1 MKKLL
6 IVLNIVFVG
15 VIIYLVV
22 TRDKKEAPI
31 EAPATETPVNTES
44 GEVTSQNQILGG
56 EEEESLSGG
65 SSEYLKIDAKYP
77 SFDNKATSK
86 LVKEF
91 IDDQFKTFKQESS
104 FESLPQ
110 EEKDRMKENGS
121 QYEFITTYKIY
132 RTENTASI
140 VFSIYT
146 YMGGAHGGHILRSLN
161 FREGDEQFTIGD
173 VFKPGSGYLATLSKL
188 SRTKLKAALGNEL
201 GNWSDD
207 GTTPVTSNFEAFY
220 LTEGKLHIIF
230 QPYQVA
236 PWASGAPEI
245 TIDLAS
251 ELKDVISSTFL
262 NE

>member
-1 MKKLL
+1 
-6 IVLNIVFVG
+6 
-15 VIIYLVV
+15 
-22 TRDKKEAPI
+22 
-31 EAPATETPVNTES
+31 
-44 GEVTSQNQILGG
+44 
-56 EEEESLSGG
+56 
-65 SSEYLKIDAKYP
+65 
-77 SFDNKATSK
+77 
-86 LVKEF
+86 
-91 IDDQFKTFKQESS
+91 
-104 FESLPQ
+104 
-110 EEKDRMKENGS
+110 
-121 QYEFITTYKIY
+121 
-132 RTENTASI
+132 
-140 VFSIYT
+140 
-146 YMGGAHGGHILRSLN
+146 MGGAHGGHILRSLN

>member
-6 IVLNIVFVG
+6 IVLNIVFLG
-15 VIIYLVV
+15 VIAYLVIN
-22 TRDKKEAPI
+22 RGKE
-31 EAPATETPVNTES
+31 PAVETPTTETPIDAESENTS
-44 GEVTSQNQILGG
+44 KADQILGG
-56 EEEESLSGG
+56 EEEESLSQG
-65 SSEYLKIDAKYP
+65 SSEYLKVDAKYP
-77 SFDNKATSK
+77 SFDNVVTSK
-86 LVKEF
+86 LVKNF
-91 IDDQFKTFKQESS
+91 IGKQFDIFKQESN
-104 FESLPQ
+104 FDALPE
-110 EEKDRMKENGS
+110 EEKKRMKENGS
-121 QYEFITTYKIY
+121 QYEFITTYKIE

-146 YMGGAHGGHILRSLN
+146 YMGGAHGGHVLRSLN

-173 VFKPGSGYLATLSKL
+173 VFKPGSDYLATLSKL

-245 TIDLAS
+245 TLNLTT
-251 ELKDVISSTFL
+251 ELKDVISSDFI

>member
-6 IVLNIVFVG
+6 VVINIVFLG
-15 VIIYLVV
+15 VIAYLVI
-22 TRDKKEAPI
+22 TRDKAESPV
-31 EAPATETPVNTES
+31 ETPATETPVNTPSEES
-44 GEVTSQNQILGG
+44 TDQNQILGG
-56 EEEESLSGG
+56 EEEESLSTG
-65 SSEYLKIDAKYP
+65 SSEYLKVDAKYP
-77 SFDNKATSK
+77 SFENKTTTK
-86 LVKEF
+86 LVKDF
-91 IDDQFKTFKQESS
+91 IDDQFKIFKEESS
-104 FESLPQ
+104 FETLPQ

-132 RTENTASI
+132 RTDNTASI

-146 YMGGAHGGHILRSLN
+146 YMGGAHGGHVLRSLN

-173 VFKPGSGYLATLSKL
+173 VFKPGSGYLETLSKL
-188 SRTKLKAALGNEL
+188 SRTKLKATLGEALGSWAN
-201 GNWSDD
+201 D
-207 GTTPVTSNFEAFY
+207 GTTPITSNFETFY
-220 LTEGKLHIIF
+220 LTPGKLNIIF

-245 TIDLAS
+245 TIDLES